1 MSDGSVIQAIESTCA
16 AVSLIACLCMGI
28 KIRREGTSNIAN
40 KMLSFLFVLD
50 FILALAYVVG
60 RAAMPIDGFC
70 QFQGLIIQWF
80 SLAAIFWVVL
90 MAYQMRQWIVAKKN
104 PKRIEA
110 SMRNSMLFILISTG
124 IMGVALWG
132 AG

>member
-70 QFQGLIIQWF
+70 QFQVHFTVELCCRKALNAFQ
-80 SLAAIFWVVL
+80 LAV
-90 MAYQMRQWIVAKKN
+90 
-104 PKRIEA
+104 
-110 SMRNSMLFILISTG
+110 
-124 IMGVALWG
+124 
-132 AG
+132 